1 MKAFFSK
8 LLKAFGSP
16 ITGIILIAWGT
27 LSIVT
32 APTVGACVTNA
43 VMVILLGIA
52 LYWDTIIKA
61 NDISA

>member
-32 APTVGACVTNA
+32 APTIAACATNA
-43 VMVILLGIA
+43 VLTILLGLA
-52 LYWDTIIKA
+52 LYWDTVIKPQ
-61 NDISA
+61 